1 MERYIHYQQSTIVQN
16 INNEMSSIKNN
27 KVEVLYTISVVLAF
41 ALLFFANADRQE
53 APDGTIVHLGI
64 GKAFYFPCG
73 IALACSFYMHRANDK
88 MNQALNWLIAL
99 ALISTL
105 MNLPSSNNVL
115 EWTATRFVMAILCF
129 RDIRI
134 IDPKRLVLYITYAAP
149 FIIIP
154 HYILTN
160 PFGYGAYRYAGFY
173 GDPNFLA
180 IALNLIITMCYLSF
194 KLHDKHIVKFFAS
207 VSVIGAI
214 PLILVGVSRGGIL
227 GLIII
232 LYFIGRDI
240 FKSSKIGFITIC
252 IVGLTFSGSFIAK
265 MGDTLDFISARFS
278 NESSSDAGGAR
289 ARMEGIESSINVFI
303 NHPSSI
309 PLGIGPGQ
317 TVAKIQEYRQYGYY
331 CRYAIHNTFFSLL
344 YEMGVFAFIFYLS
357 LFKFAYKHLKSNQF
371 YLLIGLL
378 ASNAL
383 SLFTL
388 PGGTFMPSWI
398 LLFFV
403 TNYRIAELQE
413 NKPLENGNSN
423 LIHLHRQI
431 QSIL

>member
-1 MERYIHYQQSTIVQN
+1 MNYTQ
-16 INNEMSSIKNN
+16 KD
-27 KVEVLYTISVVLAF
+27 KVEIIYTLSVVLAF
-41 ALLFFANADRQE
+41 ALLFFANADQQE
-53 APDGTIVHLGI
+53 APDGTVVHLGI

-73 IALACSFYMHRANDK
+73 VALACSFFMHRANDK
-88 MNQALNWLIAL
+88 MNKALNSLIGLAL
-99 ALISTL
+99 AST
-105 MNLPSSNNVL
+105 MFNLPSTFNVL
-115 EWTATRFVMAILCF
+115 EWTVTRFVMAILCF
-129 RDIRI
+129 RDIRN

-180 IALNLIITMCYLSF
+180 IALNLIIVMCYLSF
-194 KLHDKHIVKFFAS
+194 KLHNKRIIKVFAS
-207 VSVIGAI
+207 ISIIGAI

-227 GLIII
+227 GLLIV
-232 LYFIGRDI
+232 LYFIGRDLL
-240 FKSSKIGFITIC
+240 KSTKLGF
-252 IVGLTFSGSFIAK
+252 VVVVLLGMTFSGPFIAK

-289 ARMEGIESSINVFI
+289 ARMEGMESCINVFM
-303 NHPSSI
+303 NHPISI

-317 TVAKIQEYRQYGYY
+317 TVPKMQEYRQYGYY
-331 CRYAIHNTFFSLL
+331 CKYAIHNTFFSLL
-344 YEMGVFAFIFYLS
+344 YEMGIIAFIYYLS
-357 LFKFAYKHLKSNQF
+357 LFWYSFKHLRLHRF

-378 ASNAL
+378 VSDAF

-388 PGGTFMPSWI
+388 PGVTFMPSWI

-403 TNYRIAELQE
+403 ANYRITEIQE
-413 NKPLENGNSN
+413 K
-423 LIHLHRQI
+423 
-431 QSIL
+431 